1 MINRQ
6 ADGVLHVEPRRRQE
20 PGARG
25 RNSARIEV
33 ASGRRGAAAVAAAVD
48 GDEWRAKMEIPP
60 DHSAEDQTAQG
71 GDGEGAGFAGG
82 GQVNMHATKMWI
94 SLRCELSRSSSKGRE
109 GYKPH
114 LQGLSP

>member
-1 MINRQ
+1 MLN
-6 ADGVLHVEPRRRQE
+6 L
-20 PGARG
+20 
-25 RNSARIEV
+25 
-33 ASGRRGAAAVAAAVD
+33 AVARNQERVEGTLLESKSRPVEEELLQLLAAVD

-114 LQGLSP
+114 LQGLSS